1 MAIVDARIL
10 RKLTLSETLEK
21 QSTKLAGEQTIIV
34 ISDTRNPLFSAILA
48 DTQAYTNLGGV
59 ALPRVGDEVTVNG
72 TQLVVTARKLSWHD
86 DSDRVVAMSVSYA
99 GVEPPEGE
107 EPPEPDNTSEPTWRR
122 ISARTQA
129 ITMPARGWTTQADA
143 AAANTEEK
151 PPRNAAGDPVEG
163 IEENVNC
170 VALTYTNP
178 GVVSP
183 NFENLNAYSNTCN
196 NTQFLGAVPYTVC
209 CQGWSGE
216 FDEKTQKWSISIE
229 FLFNPKGWY
238 VEYINAGFNELVGG
252 ERQAIVDKKGNP
264 VSTPVPLDANG
275 AALPAGFA
283 DGDLV
288 TLDLYPYEAKEL
300 GNIFIDCNV

>member
-1 MAIVDARIL
+1 MAIVDARVL
-10 RKLTLSETLEK
+10 RRLTLSETKEK
-21 QSTKLAGEQTIIV
+21 QTVKLSAEQSFIV
-34 ISDTRNPLFSAILA
+34 ISDTRNPLFSDILA
-48 DTQAYTNLGGV
+48 NTSTFTNLGGG
-59 ALPRVGDEVTVNG
+59 ALPQVSDEVTVNG
-72 TQLVVTARKLSWHD
+72 TTLVVTARKLSWYD
-86 DSDRVVAMSVSYA
+86 DSDRVVQMDVSYS
-99 GVEPPEGE
+99 GVEEQEGGS
-107 EPPEPDNTSEPTWRR
+107 EPPNNTDEGTWRR

-129 ITMPARGWTTQADA
+129 ITMPARGWTTQAEA

-183 NFENLNAYSNTCN
+183 NFENLNAYANTCN

-238 VEYINAGFNELVGG
+238 VEYINAGFNEINGG
-252 ERQAIVDKKGNP
+252 DRKAIVDKLGNP

-300 GNIFIDCNV
+300 GNIFVDCNV